1 VSPTATASE
10 IRAGLDHPVIDAD
23 GHGIEYLPWFRD
35 LLRDEG
41 GPGAV
46 DAWNVVEN
54 GSRVTRTLDRATK
67 RALGVFR
74 VPWWGLPSENTRDRA
89 TAMLPALLH
98 ERLDEL
104 GIDVAVCY
112 PTYGL
117 TVMGLDDPHLR
128 VAAARA
134 FNTYYAQA
142 YGGLRDRLEP
152 VAIVPTFAPDEAI
165 DVLDHAVGTLGLHA
179 VMCTGLVHRPLP
191 GENLPRGARWVDA
204 LGLDSE
210 HDYDPLWRRFADLG
224 VTPTFHSTGMGW
236 GSRTS
241 PTSYVAN
248 HVGSFG
254 AAGEALCR
262 SLLLGGV
269 MARFPELRFAFL
281 EGGVTWAATLCS
293 DLVGHMEK
301 RHSDVIGQYDPA
313 RLDRPQLTDLI
324 RRYGH
329 PEVQERAGDIES
341 ALHMLSE
348 PNEDPAQLDEFAASG
363 LHSPADIRAT
373 FARQC
378 FFGCEADDPTWAL
391 AFAPEYHGTRLG
403 AMFASDLG
411 HWDVPDAT
419 HVLPEAWELVENGL
433 VTTDDFRAFT
443 YENAL
448 ALWGPKLF
456 AETVLAT
463 RSATGRLEPDR

>member
-1 VSPTATASE
+1 MKAAE
-10 IRAGLDHPVIDAD
+10 IRAGLDHPIIDAD

-54 GSRVTRTLDRATK
+54 SSAFTRTLDAQTK
-67 RALGVFR
+67 RALGLFR
-74 VPWWGLPSENTRDRA
+74 VSWWGLPTENTYDRA
-89 TAMLPALLH
+89 SAMLPALLH
-98 ERLDEL
+98 DRLDEL

-117 TVMGLDDPHLR
+117 TVMGLDDPDVR

-142 YGGLRDRLEP
+142 YAGLRDRLEP

-165 DVLDHAVGTLGLHA
+165 AVLDHAVETLGLKA
-179 VMCTGLVHRPLP
+179 IMCTGLVHRPLP
-191 GENLPRGARWVDA
+191 GENVPRGARWVDA

-210 HDYDPLWRRFADLG
+210 HDYDPLWRRFVELD

-248 HVGSFG
+248 HVGSFA

-269 MARFPELRFAFL
+269 MTRFPELRFAFL

-293 DLVGHMEK
+293 DLVGHFEK
-301 RHSDVIGQYDPA
+301 RHSDVIGHYDPA
-313 RLDRPQLTDLI
+313 RLDRTMLTELI
-324 RRYGH
+324 ARYGRD
-329 PEVQERAGDIES
+329 EVRARVGKLDN

-348 PNEDPAQLDEFAASG
+348 PDDPALDEFGASG
-363 LHSPADIRAT
+363 LRSPADIRST

-378 FFGCEADDPTWAL
+378 YFGCEADDPTWAL

-419 HVLPEAWELVENGL
+419 LVLPEAWELVENGL
-433 VTTDDFRAFT
+433 VTTDDFRAFAHD
-443 YENAL
+443 NAV
-448 ALWGPKLF
+448 ALWGPQLF
-456 AETVLAT
+456 ADTVLAN
-463 RSATGRLEPDR
+463 P

>member
-1 VSPTATASE
+1 VSATATATASE

-41 GPGAV
+41 GPAAV
-46 DAWNVVEN
+46 DAWNVVEH
-54 GSRVTRTLDRATK
+54 GARLTRALDGATK
-67 RALGVFR
+67 RALGGFR
-74 VPWWGLPSENTRDRA
+74 VSWWGLPTENTRDRA
-89 TAMLPALLH
+89 SAMLPALLH

-117 TVMGLDDPHLR
+117 TVMGLDDPDLR

-134 FNTYYAQA
+134 FNSYYAQA
-142 YGGLRDRLEP
+142 YAGLRDRLEP
-152 VAIVPTFAPDEAI
+152 VAIVPTYAPDEAI
-165 DVLDHAVGTLGLHA
+165 AVLDHAVKTLGLRA

-204 LGLDSE
+204 LGLDSA
-210 HDYDPLWRRFADLG
+210 HDYDPLWRRFVELG

-248 HVGSFG
+248 HVGSFA

-293 DLVGHMEK
+293 DLVGHLEK
-301 RHSDVIGQYDPA
+301 RHGDVIGRYDPA
-313 RLDRPQLTDLI
+313 RVDRPLLAALFEQ
-324 RRYGH
+324 YGH
-329 PEVQERAGDIES
+329 AEVRDRASELDG

-348 PNEDPAQLDEFAASG
+348 PNEDPAHLDEFARSG
-363 LHSPADIRAT
+363 LDSPAAIRTT

-419 HVLPEAWELVENGL
+419 QVLPEAWELVESGL
-433 VTTDDFRAFT
+433 VTTDDFRAFS

-448 ALWGPKLF
+448 ALWGETMF
-456 AETVLAT
+456 ADTVVAS
-463 RSATGRLEPDR
+463 RSGTLR

>member
-1 VSPTATASE
+1 MTG
-10 IRAGLDHPVIDAD
+10 RAAAVRSGLDHPVIDAD

-46 DAWNVVEN
+46 DAWDVVEH
-54 GSRVTRTLDRATK
+54 GARFTRTLDTDTK

-74 VPWWGLPSENTRDRA
+74 VSWWGLPSENTLDRA

-117 TVMGLDDPHLR
+117 TVMGLDDPALR

-142 YGGLRDRLEP
+142 YAGLRDRLQP
-152 VAIVPTFAPDEAI
+152 VAIVPTYAPDEAI
-165 DVLDHAVGTLGLHA
+165 EVLDHAVQTLGLRA
-179 VMCTGLVHRPLP
+179 VMCTGLVQRPLP
-191 GENLPRGARWVDA
+191 GEHVPRGARWVDA
-204 LGLDSE
+204 LGLDSA
-210 HDYDPLWRRFADLG
+210 HDYDPLWQRFVDLD

-241 PTSYVAN
+241 PSSYVAN
-248 HVGSFG
+248 HLGSFA

-269 MARFPELRFAFL
+269 MHRFPTLRFAFL
-281 EGGVTWAATLCS
+281 EGGVGWAATLCS
-293 DLVGHMEK
+293 DLAGHFEK
-301 RHSDVIGQYDPA
+301 RHGDAIGRYDPA
-313 RLDRPQLTDLI
+313 LLDRAELARLIERHGPPEMRDRLGDLD
-324 RRYGH
+324 
-329 PEVQERAGDIES
+329 A

-348 PNEDPAQLDEFAASG
+348 PDEDREGLDEFATSG
-363 LHSPADIRAT
+363 VDSPAAIRAT
-373 FARQC
+373 FARRC

-391 AFAPEYHGTRLG
+391 AFAPEYHGTTLG

-411 HWDVPDAT
+411 HWDVPDALA
-419 HVLPEAWELVENGL
+419 VLPEAWELVERGL
-433 VTTDDFRAFT
+433 VSAEQFRAFT
-443 YENAL
+443 HDHAL
-448 ALWGPKLF
+448 ALWGERVF
-456 AETVLAT
+456 AGTAVAAG
-463 RSATGRLEPDR
+463 ATG

>member
-1 VSPTATASE
+1 
-10 IRAGLDHPVIDAD
+10 
-23 GHGIEYLPWFRD
+23 
-35 LLRDEG
+35 
-41 GPGAV
+41 
-46 DAWNVVEN
+46 
-54 GSRVTRTLDRATK
+54 
-67 RALGVFR
+67 
-74 VPWWGLPSENTRDRA
+74 
-89 TAMLPALLH
+89 
-98 ERLDEL
+98 
-104 GIDVAVCY
+104 
-112 PTYGL
+112 
-117 TVMGLDDPHLR
+117 
-128 VAAARA
+128 
-134 FNTYYAQA
+134 
-142 YGGLRDRLEP
+142 
-152 VAIVPTFAPDEAI
+152 
-165 DVLDHAVGTLGLHA
+165 
-179 VMCTGLVHRPLP
+179 MCTGLVGRPLP
-191 GENLPRGARWVDA
+191 GDNLPRGARWLDA

-210 HDYDPLWRRFADLG
+210 YDYDPLWQRFVELD

-269 MARFPELRFAFL
+269 MHRFPELRFAFL

-293 DLVGHMEK
+293 DLVGHFEK
-301 RHSDVIGQYDPA
+301 RSRDAVAIYDPA
-313 RLDRPQLTDLI
+313 RLDRAELKTLI
-324 RRYGH
+324 ERYGRD
-329 PEVQERAGDIES
+329 EVRARVGDLDA

-348 PNEDPAQLDEFAASG
+348 TDEDPGQLDEFALSG
-363 LHSPADIRAT
+363 FHDPGDIRAT

-419 HVLPEAWELVENGL
+419 RVLPEAFELVENGL
-433 VTTDDFRAFT
+433 VSTDNFRSFA

-448 ALWGPKLF
+448 ALWGPKMF
-456 AETVLAT
+456 ANTVVA
-463 RSATGRLEPDR
+463 GR